1 MRNENAPRRNLSAQ
15 PLRRGSQQ
23 AGRLG
28 RAKRKTV
35 LSLAAFNFGRAKD
48 IRALNV
54 PRDAER
60 LF

>member
-28 RAKRKTV
+28 RAIREQSRSFGT
-35 LSLAAFNFGRAKD
+35 LFNFEE
-48 IRALNV
+48 IIW
-54 PRDAER
+54 
-60 LF
+60 